1 MGSLST
7 QEGAVSLHLRFCEM
21 NGVVYGYFGSE
32 KSDRCSMVVNAVLKT
47 RVIEVKEYFPVI
59 EITSSLCPQQ
69 ISATSSNLFKD
80 SHAVRFIHLAFSAD
94 GYHVLNGGMSGSI
107 DRSRIFTIITLCA

>member
-1 MGSLST
+1 
-7 QEGAVSLHLRFCEM
+7 
-21 NGVVYGYFGSE
+21 
-32 KSDRCSMVVNAVLKT
+32 MVENAVLKT

-80 SHAVRFIHLAFSAD
+80 SHAVRFTHLAFSAD

>member
-7 QEGAVSLHLRFCEM
+7 QEGADSLHLRFCQM

-59 EITSSLCPQQ
+59 KLLPVFVHNKSPQP
-69 ISATSSNLFKD
+69 APNLFKD
-80 SHAVRFIHLAFSAD
+80 SHAVRFTSCRAKCMMVI
-94 GYHVLNGGMSGSI
+94 MS
-107 DRSRIFTIITLCA
+107 